1 MQGRAKWIVAVIV
14 LVTSVTLLAVQS
26 QPQDQ
31 FELVSTIA
39 FSSNR
44 QNLTCIPG
52 LALEIFIMRPDGTSV
67 QPLTDRAGCTHS
79 DAFPNFSPDGKKI
92 VFDSNRLT
100 TNAGV
105 LNISDLFLMNSDGT
119 EQTLLTRGTSATW
132 SPEGKYIAFNA
143 SAAYHAS
150 GGLITLFPIRNDP
163 GAPTIDS
170 DLFVANVD
178 DLIAGTAVPQNITNT
193 PEVIEEDADWSP
205 DGTKIVFTSDPV
217 SDNVNAPDYLNKEI
231 YVMNEEDGKVKVTQL
246 TFNKYE
252 ERAPSWSPDGKRIM
266 FLARVGTRLPPEPP
280 RRPPGYNF
288 EICVI
293 DADGTNFV
301 QLTDNAVF
309 DGTGTGAWSPDGKK
323 IVFHRGN
330 PSQLWTVDADTTCI
344 AGGGCTCS
352 AMLLGGSCETQL
364 RETPLPPAPGIN
376 LLATWGELRVR
387 TPTP

>member
-1 MQGRAKWIVAVIV
+1 MNKQMQIRRRIMQGRAKWIVAVIV
-14 LVTSVTLLAVQS
+14 LVTNVTLLAVQS

-52 LALEIFIMRPDGTSV
+52 LALEIFIMSPDGSSV
-67 QPLTDRAGCTHS
+67 QPLTDRAGCTHG
-79 DAFPNFSPDGKKI
+79 DAFPIFSPDGKKI

-100 TNAGV
+100 TNTGV
-105 LNISDLFLMNSDGT
+105 LNISDLFLMGSDGT

-132 SPEGKYIAFNA
+132 SPDSKRIAFHA
-143 SAAYHAS
+143 SAVYHAS
-150 GGLITLFPIRNDP
+150 GGLITLRPIRNDP

-178 DLIAGTAVPQNITNT
+178 DLIEGTAVPQNITNT

-231 YVMNEEDGKVKVTQL
+231 YVMNTDGTVNRL

-266 FLARVGTRLPPEPP
+266 FLARVGTR
-280 RRPPGYNF
+280 PGPNPGFNF
-288 EICVI
+288 EICVM
-293 DADGTNFV
+293 DADGTNLV

-309 DGTGTGAWSPDGKK
+309 DGTGNSAWSPDGKK
-323 IVFHRGN
+323 IVFHRQN
-330 PSQLWTVDADTTCI
+330 QLWTVDADTTCI

-352 AMLLGGSCETQL
+352 AMLQGGSCETQL
-364 RETPLPPAPGIN
+364 EVPAAPGLN
-376 LLATWGELRVR
+376 LLATWGKRRVH